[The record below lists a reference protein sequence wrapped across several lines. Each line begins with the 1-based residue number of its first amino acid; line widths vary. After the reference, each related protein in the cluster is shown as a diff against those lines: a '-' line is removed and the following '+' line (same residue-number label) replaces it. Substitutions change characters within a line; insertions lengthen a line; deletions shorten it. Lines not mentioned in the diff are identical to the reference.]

1 MAQLKPGESS
11 PDFTSDVLGMLSS
24 LMLAQ
29 AQYLF
34 YKLATDKKQS
44 PEILSKVALKISEYF
59 KVAEK
64 SAQCNR
70 ATVAF

>member
-11 PDFTSDVLGMLSS
+11 PDFTSEVLNMLSN

-59 KVAEK
+59 KEAEK
-64 SAQCNR
+64 NANCNR
-70 ATVAF
+70 ASMAF